1 MGNTINPIA
10 TMSNGI
16 VFWDVFIAFFYR
28 QIRTFTVCTNGIYYI
43 PKFTNYGYTMDV
55 HVLVGFR
62 LWTDSQLKFVWEFV
76 LGKRFAIK
84 KVFGFSL
91 ANWLAIISPPISLKR
106 QERSDIPWSVI
117 ESILEYFRR
126 IVFDPFSFRYKQF
139 KEESVHRKIVY

>member
-1 MGNTINPIA
+1 
-10 TMSNGI
+10 
-16 VFWDVFIAFFYR
+16 
-28 QIRTFTVCTNGIYYI
+28 
-43 PKFTNYGYTMDV
+43 MDV

-106 QERSDIPWSVI
+106 QESSDIPWSVI

-139 KEESVHRKIVY
+139 KEESVHR